1 VPPERA
7 GRGGP
12 GLKGDGRRTVETITG
27 QTVCLEGAP
36 RFRDLGGIAAA
47 DDQTIRWGI
56 LYRSEALW
64 RLTETDLDVLR
75 ALRLRTVCDLR
86 GEPERLRSPHRW
98 PDGLAVDFLNLDP
111 AWVDEPH
118 DERFL
123 RMVRADFSETGAKAA
138 LEDYYRRLP
147 AGYAANLPRL
157 FSRLSDPRGIP
168 AVILCQHGKDR
179 TGFVVALVLS
189 ALGVSPEAI
198 RDDYAITGPVRHAE
212 DAGRATQFFT
222 AVLGRK
228 PDPAAIAAVLA
239 SHLDCLNAAFDTI
252 TRDFGSAENYLAS
265 AGGLDADRLSRLR
278 ALLLE

>member
-1 VPPERA
+1 M
-7 GRGGP
+7 
-12 GLKGDGRRTVETITG
+12 VETITA

-47 DDQTIRWGI
+47 EDQTIRRGI

-64 RLTETDLDVLR
+64 RLTKTDLGVLR

-98 PDGLAVDFLNLDP
+98 PDGLAVDVLNLDP

-123 RMVRADFSETGAKAA
+123 RWVRADFSETGAKTAM
-138 LEDYYRRLP
+138 EDYYRRLP
-147 AGYAANLPRL
+147 AGYAAHLPRL

-179 TGFVVALVLS
+179 TGFIVALVLS
-189 ALGVSPEAI
+189 ALGVSPAAI
-198 RDDYAITGPVRHAE
+198 RDDYAVTGPVRHAE

-222 AVLGRK
+222 AVLGHK
-228 PDPAAIAAVLA
+228 PDPAAIEAVLA

-252 TRDFGSAENYLAS
+252 TRDFGSVENYLAS
-265 AGGLDADRLSRLR
+265 VGGLDADRRSRLR